1 MKNKM
6 VNKVSEKA
14 RNEALRWHVCLGDDM
29 ASEADWIAFTDWLE
43 TEEQNRIAYDS
54 LEDVVIDL
62 AEIQQVNTEPAVV
75 ATTNVAA
82 TDNVINARSRWGN
95 IRTWASAAAAIAATI
110 IMVIG
115 GRNIMSDGYAQQE
128 YATAKGEQRLIT
140 LADGSTVQLNTNSKI
155 KVMFEDKIR
164 QTELVYG
171 QAIFNVTKN
180 ADRPFLVSLGDSQ
193 VHVVGTVFD
202 ILRHKNEITVTVS
215 QGVVK
220 VAPIKKSS
228 LQKSARLLPGSQLVH
243 KEGTTDINI
252 TDVNPSIVMAWE
264 KGYLEYDEVRLAD
277 VIEDLNRYFPI
288 PIRVIGL
295 AQDKRFSGI
304 IRTADEQD
312 ALLILSEGL
321 PVYVE
326 KGRDEML
333 VLPNAN

>member
-1 MKNKM
+1 MKNEM
-6 VNKVSEKA
+6 ANKVSEKA
-14 RNEALRWHVCLGDDM
+14 HNEAIRWHVRLGDNM
-29 ASEADWIAFTDWLE
+29 ASEADWIAFTDWLGAE
-43 TEEQNRIAYDS
+43 DQNRQAYDS
-54 LEDVVIDL
+54 VEDMVIDL
-62 AEIQQVNTEPAVV
+62 AEIQQVKTEPAVV
-75 ATTNVAA
+75 TKANKVV
-82 TDNVINARSRWGN
+82 DARSRWGN
-95 IRTWASAAAAIAATI
+95 IRTWSAAAAAIAATI

-115 GRNIMSDGYAQQE
+115 GRNFMTDGYSVQE

-164 QTELVYG
+164 KTELAYG
-171 QAIFNVTKN
+171 QAIFKVTKN
-180 ADRPFLVSLGDSQ
+180 TDRPFLVSLGDSQ
-193 VHVVGTVFD
+193 VYVVGTVFD

-215 QGVVK
+215 EGVVK

-243 KEGTTDINI
+243 KEGTADINI

-288 PIRVIGL
+288 PIRVVGL
-295 AQDKRFSGI
+295 AKDKRFSGI